1 MCVTSQSKIKLCRD
15 GPTYVDH
22 VLSKDRGHNAS
33 LDPQLLGLKS
43 STLPP
48 SHCAP
53 FAVWRKCNAVLLS
66 QLCHTGLLVI
76 SFAACFFFFFS
87 FSFLQQL
94 MQRAYAATFLAYG
107 SKWCLVSN
115 LNTHIILKL
124 AKSLIRLRVCAGK
137 SEHLLVRH
145 TILLLVCAVCEI
157 SILGFNPCI
166 PITPYRVLWQT
177 VKT

>member
-1 MCVTSQSKIKLCRD
+1 MTGNCPDMTVKNCWLLCKEIAQTNSNQSNHSCFCIVWFLCVRVTSQSKIKLCRD

-53 FAVWRKCNAVLLS
+53 FAVWRKCNAVLLP

-76 SFAACFFFFFS
+76 SFAACFFFFFFFFFVFFFTATYATS
-87 FSFLQQL
+87 ICSHLFSLRLQMMFGQ
-94 MQRAYAATFLAYG
+94 
-107 SKWCLVSN
+107 
-115 LNTHIILKL
+115 
-124 AKSLIRLRVCAGK
+124 
-137 SEHLLVRH
+137 
-145 TILLLVCAVCEI
+145 
-157 SILGFNPCI
+157 
-166 PITPYRVLWQT
+166 
-177 VKT
+177 